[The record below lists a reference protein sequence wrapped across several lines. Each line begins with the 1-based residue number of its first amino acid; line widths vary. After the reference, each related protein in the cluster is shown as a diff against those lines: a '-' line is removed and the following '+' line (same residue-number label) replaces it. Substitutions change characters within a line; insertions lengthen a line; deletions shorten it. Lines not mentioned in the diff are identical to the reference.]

1 MAESKVHILLA
12 DEQSLFRQAVRLVLE
27 SQGDIEVVAEAR
39 DGLGAVARAEQTR
52 PDVALIDADL
62 PNGDGIRSTAL
73 IKERVPQCRV
83 LVLDAEENER
93 TLIDALE
100 AGATGYLTKDSP
112 LSDLIG
118 ATRAVNQG
126 ELTIPL
132 RMLGNLITRLLS
144 ARREQ
149 HQALL
154 LVSSLTR
161 REREILALLSSGAG
175 NDAIAQR
182 LVISPETARTHIQNL
197 LSKLGVHSRL
207 EAAAFVARN
216 GIVRDLMTEWAT
228 SAGAV

>member
-1 MAESKVHILLA
+1 LTTTVRILLA
-12 DEQSLFRQAVRLVLE
+12 DEQSLFRQAVKLVLE
-27 SQGDIEVVAEAR
+27 SEADLLVVAEAR
-39 DGLGAVARAEQTR
+39 DGLSAIEQAEQNR

-62 PNGDGIRSTAL
+62 PNCDGIRATVL
-73 IKERVPQCRV
+73 IKERVPDCRI
-83 LVLDAEENER
+83 LVLSAERSER
-93 TLIDALE
+93 ILIDALE

-118 ATRAVNQG
+118 VTRAVYRG
-126 ELTIPL
+126 ELTIPSG
-132 RMLGNLITRLLS
+132 MLGGLISKLLV

-149 HQALL
+149 HHALL
-154 LVSSLTR
+154 QVSSLTR
-161 REREILALLSSGAG
+161 REREILALLSSGAS

-216 GIVRDLMTEWAT
+216 GIVRDLMNEWAT
-228 SAGAV
+228 SAGIG